1 MTLNL
6 QKKEIVMRKICS
18 ILVLLVLSA
27 CSAGQKAANEGTD
40 YVWIGCHV
48 VIKSPNKGSY
58 AFDAAGDRSAG
69 QYIWWKQQDKD
80 GVLGPVT
87 TARPCKKG
95 E

>member
-27 CSAGQKAANEGTD
+27 CSAGQRAANEGTG
-40 YVWIGCHV
+40 YVWIGCHIV
-48 VIKSPNKGSY
+48 TETPSKGSY
-58 AFDAAGDRSAG
+58 AFDAAGDRAVG
-69 QYIWWKQQDKD
+69 QYIWWKQLDKD

-87 TARPCKKG
+87 TARPCKEG